1 MKKIKITI
9 ISSAFLTL
17 VSVFPACIFAYT
29 MGSSNYRID
38 SDSINVGGTN
48 LSTSANYKVSDS
60 VGEVATGLSSSTNY
74 YLKDAGFW
82 HYEAASSTYITI
94 NSPSGVSL
102 PSISGLT
109 GGVATSS
116 SSWVVTTN
124 NSLGYQMTVVA
135 STSPA
140 LKSTNT
146 SIPDYVPSGAN
157 PDFAF
162 TVSSS
167 QAYFGFSPE
176 GNDIVQRYKDNG
188 SSCNFGASDTANACW
203 DGFSTIS
210 KVVAQSSSSNL
221 SGATTTLKYRVEIG
235 SAKIQD
241 ASNGY
246 SASVTVTA
254 TTL

>member
-1 MKKIKITI
+1 
-9 ISSAFLTL
+9 
-17 VSVFPACIFAYT
+17 

-38 SDSINVGGTN
+38 SDSVNAGGTN
-48 LSTSANYKVSDS
+48 LSNSTNYKVSDS

-74 YLKDAGFW
+74 RLNDAGFW
-82 HYEAASSTYITI
+82 QYTAASSTYITI

-102 PSISGLT
+102 PNISGLT

-116 SSWVVTTN
+116 SDWVVTTN
-124 NSLGYQMTVVA
+124 NSLGYQLTIVA

-140 LKSTNT
+140 LKSANT

-157 PDFAF
+157 PDYSF
-162 TVSSS
+162 TVTSS

-176 GNDIVQRYKDNG
+176 GTDIVQRYKDNG
-188 SSCNFGASDTANACW
+188 ASCNFGTSDTANACW
-203 DGFSTIS
+203 DGFSTTPITIS
-210 KVVAQSSSSNL
+210 QSSGPNTT
-221 SGATTTLKYRVEIG
+221 GATTTIKYRVEIG
-235 SAKIQD
+235 SATIQE
-241 ASNGY
+241 ASPGY